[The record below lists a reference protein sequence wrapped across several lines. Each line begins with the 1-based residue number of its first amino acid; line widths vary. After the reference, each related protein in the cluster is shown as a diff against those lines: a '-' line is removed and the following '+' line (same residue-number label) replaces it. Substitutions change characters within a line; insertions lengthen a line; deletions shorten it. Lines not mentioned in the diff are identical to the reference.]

1 MEETILELYGK
12 LKKISENFIV
22 YEKRNDFAPVQQCL
36 NQMQEFAVWF
46 MEENRLD
53 EETAVW
59 ESLKVQLLE
68 ILQDIVQAIEGGDYV
83 LLHDAVTYGLMEY
96 LEIFLIVSEEEEDR

>member
-1 MEETILELYGK
+1 MEETILDLYGK
-12 LKKISENFIV
+12 LKKISENFLNH
-22 YEKRNDFAPVQQCL
+22 EKRNDFVPVQQCL

-59 ESLKVQLLE
+59 ESLKVQLLG